1 MDIAAVRAPNLVA
14 GDTFEDHGINKKLLP
29 NSARDEWIVIA
40 GDQIDGLIKAGKQVG
55 DVGYQL
61 LIDAVIFEK

>member
-1 MDIAAVRAPNLVA
+1 MDIAAARAPN
-14 GDTFEDHGINKKLLP
+14 LLP
-29 NSARDEWIVIA
+29 NSARDEWIVIT
-40 GDQIDGLIKAGKQVG
+40 GNQIDGLVKAGKQVG